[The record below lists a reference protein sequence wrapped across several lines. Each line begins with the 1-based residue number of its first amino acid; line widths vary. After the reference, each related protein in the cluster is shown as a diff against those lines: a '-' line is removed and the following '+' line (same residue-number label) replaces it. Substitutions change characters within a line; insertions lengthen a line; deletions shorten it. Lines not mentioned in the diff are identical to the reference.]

1 MRDPDGT
8 AYVLHVVGWLE
19 GEGVEELLRV
29 VDDARPGLVLDLS
42 ELRMADALGIEALES
57 LAVRGVS
64 LTQVPPLIAL
74 MLDSGSE

>member
-29 VDDARPGLVLDLS
+29 VDDARPGLV
-42 ELRMADALGIEALES
+42 
-57 LAVRGVS
+57 
-64 LTQVPPLIAL
+64 PPLIAL